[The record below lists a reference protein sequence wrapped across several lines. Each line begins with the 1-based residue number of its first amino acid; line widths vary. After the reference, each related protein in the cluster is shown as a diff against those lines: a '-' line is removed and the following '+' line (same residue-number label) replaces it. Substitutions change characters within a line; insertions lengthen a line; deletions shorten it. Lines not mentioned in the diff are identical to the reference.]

1 MGTLYDLLGAL
12 PSDDAEGLRAAFRK
26 AAKATHPD
34 TNPNDPNASLRF
46 RELVRAYDILND
58 AEQRSTYDELLAIA
72 LLPPP
77 VKSTRVYETIGKL
90 ASCTIA
96 ATVIS
101 GALVGGYM
109 LFADVAK
116 TQDRVAMASDAMA
129 PQPAEIVA
137 VEPAPQP
144 DLAAVRDVLRDAQ
157 AATGM
162 SDGMVMAAAIVP
174 AMSKDGESAIGSAGA
189 NAGPANT
196 SLANN
201 PATNHAKSYRE
212 RGVFAYRDGDIYRAL
227 ADFDLAIQHDP
238 GFAEAYLNRGIVL
251 YQMRQFNR
259 AFADMDKA
267 RRILSSKR
275 TKTALRAPRKTP
287 PVTVRP
293 VQKDQI
299 QQKSPIQVSAAVT
312 P

>member
-90 ASCTIA
+90 ASSTIA
-96 ATVIS
+96 ATLIS

-109 LFADVAK
+109 LLGHIK
-116 TQDRVAMASDAMA
+116 TQEAAAMAADATVLQPSELVAA
-129 PQPAEIVA
+129 PVVQPN
-137 VEPAPQP
+137 
-144 DLAAVRDVLRDAQ
+144 LAAVRDVLRDAR

-162 SDGMVMAAAIVP
+162 ADEMVKTSAVTPITFSEIAASGTDTKP
-174 AMSKDGESAIGSAGA
+174 G
-189 NAGPANT
+189 
-196 SLANN
+196 

-238 GFAEAYLNRGIVL
+238 AFAEAYLNRGIVL

-267 RRILSSKR
+267 RRILNSKR
-275 TKTALRAPRKTP
+275 TKTSAHVPQKKP
-287 PVTVRP
+287 PVTARAP
-293 VQKDQI
+293 QKE
-299 QQKSPIQVSAAVT
+299 PIQISPQIAPEQIRMTAAVT

>member
-12 PSDDAEGLRAAFRK
+12 PRDDAETLRTAFRR
-26 AAKATHPD
+26 AAKASHPD
-34 TNPNDPNASLRF
+34 INPDNPDASLRF
-46 RELVRAYDILND
+46 RELMRAYDILND
-58 AEQRSTYDELLAIA
+58 AEQRVTYDELLAIA
-72 LLPPP
+72 MQPPP
-77 VKSTRVYETIGKL
+77 AKSTRIYETIGKL
-90 ASCTIA
+90 ASSTIA
-96 ATVIS
+96 ATLIS

-109 LFADVAK
+109 LLGHITK
-116 TQDRVAMASDAMA
+116 TQEAAAMAADATVLQPSELAAA
-129 PQPAEIVA
+129 PVVQPN
-137 VEPAPQP
+137 
-144 DLAAVRDVLRDAQ
+144 LAAVRDVLRDAR

-162 SDGMVMAAAIVP
+162 ADEMVKTSAVTPITFSEIAASGTDTKP
-174 AMSKDGESAIGSAGA
+174 G
-189 NAGPANT
+189 
-196 SLANN
+196 

-267 RRILSSKR
+267 RRILNSKR
-275 TKTALRAPRKTP
+275 TKTSAHAPQKKQPVTARAP
-287 PVTVRP
+287 
-293 VQKDQI
+293 QKE
-299 QQKSPIQVSAAVT
+299 PIQIGPQIAPEPIRMTAAVT